1 MIQVTNFIKLDF
13 NRSNDITI
21 PTIEWD
27 QGSRFVRVQ
36 LQNNNQ
42 NVDIT
47 GSQVVI
53 TVIRNDLEEIIESC
67 NILDAKEGIIEFE
80 ISKSMVARQGDILC
94 QLKLSDNNSLLSS
107 QLFKISV
114 NNTLMVSL
122 EESRSDMD
130 VLIHALGEV
139 QNIDNRFAQT
149 NAQLSLRA
157 YKSEVGSP
165 LVASSVEEMID
176 KTKVYV
182 NTSDNNWYSWN
193 GTTWIVG
200 GIYNSQGIGNRSI
213 TEEKTTF
220 FNVGKNKFKPMILNE
235 TYNGVTIELNSKCE
249 LILNGTCT
257 GNKTVVISDD
267 TSFVPTSGETYSI
280 SIFPIAGNIDGETNT
295 HVIFGFYEK
304 NTLLLNTSTSITSR
318 SGVIN
323 TTLPTQVF
331 KIYLTKGHIYNNYKV
346 GLQFEKGTKTNFE
359 PFIYKLSNYLTE
371 QETKDLIRSTIEDST
386 TSENNM
392 YKLLKVNCLGDSL
405 TYGFL
410 TSSER
415 MEKPYPTVLQEML
428 GFDTV
433 RNYGVSGT
441 CLSNNPGYNNN
452 PMCTRFT
459 SMDDDADLIIVMGGT
474 NDYLKQVTIG
484 DIDSTDDTTFYGGL
498 NKLCTELIKKYP
510 HCNIILCTIPHNG
523 SSKTIKTAEYSKA
536 VREVADKFSLLVF
549 DAHGKV
555 GLNNVNILEH
565 TVEGTHFTQKF
576 VSDIFAPKLANFIK
590 NNYFNW

>member
-1 MIQVTNFIKLDF
+1 MNQNTLEKLQNLAVSMQWVTVEDMQRYTLPQLVTMIANKMNELINEV
-13 NRSNDITI
+13 
-21 PTIEWD
+21 
-27 QGSRFVRVQ
+27 SRFENDVTDEVSRFEGGVIENVKT
-36 LQNNNQ
+36 QNEKIQ
-42 NVDIT
+42 YLLGEGLHLEVGEVFGT
-47 GSQVVI
+47 WM
-53 TVIRNDLEEIIESC
+53 NDGTFDTLINHS
-67 NILDAKEGIIEFE
+67 A
-80 ISKSMVARQGDILC
+80 
-94 QLKLSDNNSLLSS
+94 LKIVNDRIDETNT
-107 QLFKISV
+107 QLFQKA
-114 NNTLMVSL
+114 
-122 EESRSDMD
+122 D
-130 VLIHALGEV
+130 
-139 QNIDNRFAQT
+139 
-149 NAQLSLRA
+149 
-157 YKSEVGSP
+157 KSEVGSP
-165 LVASSVEEMID
+165 LVASSVEEMLD
-176 KTKVYV
+176 KTKIYV
-182 NTSDNNWYSWN
+182 NTTDNNWYSWN
-193 GTTWIVG
+193 GTTWIAG
-200 GIYNSQGIGNRSI
+200 GIYNSQGIGDRSI
-213 TEEKTTF
+213 AEEKTTF
-220 FNVGKNKFKPMILNE
+220 FNVGKNKFKPLILNE

-267 TSFVPTSGETYSI
+267 TSFVQSSGETYSI
-280 SIFPIAGNIDGETNT
+280 SVFPISGNINDDTNT

-304 NTLLLNTSTSITSR
+304 NTLLLNTSSSITSR

-323 TTLPTQVF
+323 TTLPSQVF
-331 KIYLTKGHIYNNYKV
+331 KIYLNDGFVYNNYKV
-346 GLQFEKGTKTNFE
+346 GLQFEIGTKTNFE
-359 PFIYKLSNYLTE
+359 PYGYKLTNYLTE
-371 QETKDLIRSTIEDST
+371 QETKDLIRSTIKDST
-386 TSENNM
+386 TSENNVM
-392 YKLLKVNCLGDSL
+392 YKSLKVNCLGDSL
-405 TYGFL
+405 TYGYL

-415 MEKPYPTVLQEML
+415 MEKPYPAVLQEML

-452 PMCTRFT
+452 PMCIRFT

-474 NDYLKQVTIG
+474 NDYLKQVKLG

-576 VSDIFAPKLANFIK
+576 VSDVFTPKLANFIK